1 MPPTDSACA
10 TIPAA
15 AAGRAGARPRLLG
28 EGDPPPFEL
37 HHAAGRRQALI
48 VCDHASRA
56 FPRALGR
63 LGLPD
68 EATWR
73 HIAWD
78 IGAAELARA
87 LSARLDAPALLAG
100 YSRLVVDCN
109 RRLEDPSCFVAFGDG
124 QRVPGN
130 EALGEAERRQRA
142 AACHEPYHKAI
153 ASRLHEFR
161 REGRVPALIA
171 VHSFTPVLGTEARP
185 WNVGVLWDRDPRMAL
200 PLLTRLR
207 AEPGLVVGDNQPY
220 SGRHPADYT
229 VDHHADS
236 AGLPHV
242 CLEVRQD
249 ELLTPAGIARWAEI
263 LGRALAD
270 ILADE
275 SLYAVWQA
283 REPRSGGR

>member
-1 MPPTDSACA
+1 
-10 TIPAA
+10 
-15 AAGRAGARPRLLG
+15 
-28 EGDPPPFEL
+28 
-37 HHAAGRRQALI
+37 
-48 VCDHASRA
+48 
-56 FPRALGR
+56 
-63 LGLPD
+63 
-68 EATWR
+68 
-73 HIAWD
+73 
-78 IGAAELARA
+78 
-87 LSARLDAPALLAG
+87 
-100 YSRLVVDCN
+100 
-109 RRLEDPSCFVAFGDG
+109 
-124 QRVPGN
+124 
-130 EALGEAERRQRA
+130 
-142 AACHEPYHKAI
+142 
-153 ASRLHEFR
+153 
-161 REGRVPALIA
+161 VPALIA

-283 REPRSGGR
+283 REPRRGGR

>member
-1 MPPTDSACA
+1 M
-10 TIPAA
+10 
-15 AAGRAGARPRLLG
+15 RHRLLG
-28 EGDPPPFEL
+28 PQDAQPFEI
-37 HHAAGRRQALI
+37 HHAAGRARALV

-56 FPRALGR
+56 IPRALAR

-87 LSARLDAPALLAG
+87 LAVHLDAPAVL
-100 YSRLVVDCN
+100 
-109 RRLEDPSCFVAFGDG
+109 FGDG

-130 EALGEAERRQRA
+130 ENLSEADRRARA

-153 ASRLHEFR
+153 TARLQDFYQR
-161 REGRVPALIA
+161 RVVPAFIA
-171 VHSFTPVLGTEARP
+171 VHSFTPVLGTDSRP
-185 WNVGVLWDRDPRMAL
+185 WNVGILWDHDPRIAL
-200 PLLTRLR
+200 PLLARLR
-207 AEPGLVVGDNQPY
+207 DEPGLVVGDNQPY

-229 VDHHADS
+229 IDHHAES

-249 ELLTPAGIARWAEI
+249 ELLTPSGIARWAEI

-275 SLYAVWQA
+275 SLYRVWEA
-283 REPRSGGR
+283 RESRVSRN